1 MNIKSLRKIAER
13 QGPEHEDTAF
23 GLAAIKA
30 DIDRVDDSLKRTRVS
45 LKLPRITLIVAIT
58 TFVVYYIVFNLGV
71 ALLMVIAIWVAFWI
85 IEPEVDSLAGFSK
98 ESIDALKEYRISQV
112 TSVFDRIVKEI

>member
-1 MNIKSLRKIAER
+1 M
-13 QGPEHEDTAF
+13 
-23 GLAAIKA
+23 
-30 DIDRVDDSLKRTRVS
+30 
-45 LKLPRITLIVAIT
+45 AIT

-71 ALLMVIAIWVAFWI
+71 ALLMVIAIWIAFWI

>member
-1 MNIKSLRKIAER
+1 MNINSLRKIAER
-13 QGPEHEDTAF
+13 QGPEHKDTAF
-23 GLAAIKA
+23 GIDAIKA
-30 DIDRVDDSLKRTRVS
+30 DIDRVDNSLKRTRVS

-71 ALLMVIAIWVAFWI
+71 ALLMVIAIWIAFWI